1 MVFRVSAVGSVAQM
15 AKHHFAQ
22 KWSNAVPLRAVEF
35 GVGQV
40 IDLIHPFRNHRQQLV
55 QIAGAGSAC
64 SGQVGLATAMFES
77 DHANPRAILA
87 AVALLLQKQSE

>member
-1 MVFRVSAVGSVAQM
+1 MVFGVSAVGSVAQM

-55 QIAGAGSAC
+55 QVARPGAAGAREI
-64 SGQVGLATAMFES
+64 GLASAVFKS
-77 DHANPRAILA
+77 DHANSRAILA
-87 AVALLLQKQSE
+87 TVALLLQEQGE